1 MEKRKKRREGGKKR
15 KRKRKGKG
23 KESSYTRMPTNKN
36 RRSNTIRKSPVRQ
49 ESPTDAKTMG
59 ESSMR
64 HRIFALSLSI
74 SP

>member
-15 KRKRKGKG
+15 KRKRKG

-36 RRSNTIRKSPVRQ
+36 RRSNTIRKSPVGQ
-49 ESPTDAKTMG
+49 ESPTDAKTMD